1 MLTEDFIMKFGV
13 DRTFGGL
20 LKSRVIRNGA
30 FGPPV
35 HIINIM
41 LIFNGVI

>member
-13 DRTFGGL
+13 DRTFGGF
-20 LKSRVIRNGA
+20 LKSRVIRNCA

-35 HIINIM
+35 YIINIM